1 MKPCNCIQRC
11 NCGSLTD
18 PGRRSF
24 LAEAVAGLAAATV
37 FPTTPA
43 KAALDADRRKFMK
56 EATRLATE
64 SVQKGW
70 GRSFRGRHRKTSG
83 CLGASE
89 RGSRQHRISNGKW
102 RLRRTKLGKIN
113 RTITTTELNALCDGN
128 RVPLDER
135 EQNEGV
141 LITQGAV
148 EGRPGRGRLHALQR
162 RPTLYR
168 GTPARRGPSRARCA
182 QNRLRFQRICAGRL
196 PSGFERPRSAI
207 FGTSCSLNAIHG
219 SLRNRRTTRMCQPR

>member
-64 SVQKGW
+64 SV
-70 GRSFRGRHRKTSG
+70 
-83 CLGASE
+83 
-89 RGSRQHRISNGKW
+89 
-102 RLRRTKLGKIN
+102 
-113 RTITTTELNALCDGN
+113 
-128 RVPLDER
+128 
-135 EQNEGV
+135 
-141 LITQGAV
+141 
-148 EGRPGRGRLHALQR
+148 
-162 RPTLYR
+162 
-168 GTPARRGPSRARCA
+168 
-182 QNRLRFQRICAGRL
+182 
-196 PSGFERPRSAI
+196 
-207 FGTSCSLNAIHG
+207 
-219 SLRNRRTTRMCQPR
+219 